1 MKSYLACIVLGS
13 LITNAAWIWRA
24 KIKSWLVKKETSL
37 ADKVLTK

>member
-24 KIKSWLVKKETSL
+24 KIKAWFVKEEQSL
-37 ADKVLTK
+37 ASKVLK